1 MIGTIM
7 MMTMMVMTKM
17 MMKTMILMKTLPTAP
32 CSVSTATAESSPGA
46 LEELAIPDDED
57 DGTVILR

>member
-1 MIGTIM
+1 
-7 MMTMMVMTKM
+7 MMVM
-17 MMKTMILMKTLPTAP
+17 KTAMMKTLPTAP